1 MIRSQ
6 FNSRRVLPLFNSK
19 SFVDMSTRDVGEAIK
34 LSKMDWNVVK
44 EQCHTLDG
52 KPIDGMYYLKREDT
66 GVVLNGVGPQWTPV
80 QNKDK
85 FAWFQDYL
93 DSDLF
98 EISGAGS
105 FNEGREV
112 AILAKVKLPDAE
124 IVKGDTVGFYVYLS
138 DTFGSRCM
146 RGSAMAVRLWCA
158 NGAIRQEVAGA
169 FKFRHS
175 RQVNNKLDSVKNTF
189 SELTKEFAQIAEDY
203 KRMASRPIVSYEELT
218 GYIEN
223 VLEVKRK
230 EDGTLSTRA
239 KNTINTLA
247 NQVDSVEMVRANM
260 VDSILAANDTGYQ
273 KVAGRNYW
281 QAYNAV
287 TDYLNHEH
295 GHNEETRLDSLLNG
309 KALQIEHNAYNLA
322 LGA

>member
-6 FNSRRVLPLFNSK
+6 FNSRRVLPLYTSK
-19 SFVDMSTRDVGEAIK
+19 GFVDMSTKDVKEAIT
-34 LSKMDWNVVK
+34 LSKMDWEVVK

-52 KPIDGMYYLKREDT
+52 QPIDGMYYLKRQDT

-80 QNKDK
+80 QNVDK

-98 EISGAGS
+98 EIAGAGA

-112 AILAKVKLPDAE
+112 AILAKINLPDVE
-124 IVKGDTVGFYVYLS
+124 IVKGDAVGFYVYLS

-146 RGSAMAVRLWCA
+146 RGSAMAIRLWCA

-175 RQVNNKLDSVKNTF
+175 RQVGNKLDSVKTTF
-189 SELTKEFAQIAEDY
+189 SKLTEEFTKIADDY
-203 KRMASRPIVSYEELT
+203 KRMASRPIVSIEELT
-218 GYIEN
+218 EYIEKA
-223 VLEVKRK
+223 LGLTRK

-239 KNTINTLA
+239 KNTINSLA
-247 NQVDSVEMVRANM
+247 NQVESVEMVRANM
-260 VDSILAANDTGYQ
+260 VDSILAATDTGYQ
-273 KVAGRNYW
+273 KIAGRNYW
-281 QAYNAV
+281 QAYNAI
-287 TDYLNHEH
+287 TDYLNHDY
-295 GHNEETRLDSLLNG
+295 GHNEETRLDSLMNG
-309 KALQIEHNAYNLA
+309 KGLEIEHNAYNLA
-322 LGA
+322 IG